1 MKWFEYQM
9 EVDQLHAPDELKAR
23 LLAMQPDTQKSQNH
37 SESPAKKDRTVRFPH
52 WRRWAAGIAACAA
65 VAVVGSQVMTAMHP
79 AGAGISTM
87 SLMDGGAASSTAASQ
102 APALAQYSM
111 DAAENGLAGG
121 LTRSA
126 AGTESAVAGDK
137 IIYTARLTLE
147 TKDYDAARAALEQA
161 LADAGG
167 WMENS
172 SESSYDDS
180 SRSLSMTL
188 RVPAENYESFLTAAG
203 QAASLVN
210 RSESADDVTAQYTD
224 VAGRIANLEGQRDR
238 LRELQASA
246 GTLSDLLD
254 EVSVDAARFFFN
266 SRSSTSA
273 LDFDLDLAVRQDSD
287 NPVYYVQYAHARIC
301 SLVSRLAEEGAL
313 VPDAAAVDAALF
325 ETAEE
330 KALIKTLSQLP
341 EVIRISAR
349 DYDPSHVNRYLI
361 TLAGDFHRFYN
372 ACRIKGEEAH
382 VLSARLKLADT
393 VRSVIANCLALIGV
407 TAPEKM

>member
-37 SESPAKKDRTVRFPH
+37 SEPPAKKDRTVRFPH

-246 GTLSDLLD
+246 ETLSDLLD
-254 EVSVDAARFFFN
+254 IEAQ
-266 SRSSTSA
+266 
-273 LDFDLDLAVRQDSD
+273 LSD
-287 NPVYYVQYAHARIC
+287 VQYQLESWQSQLDWYDDQIASC
-301 SLVSRLAEEGAL
+301 TVTVSLREVETYTPTGETFLERLGAAFAEGWQNFVAGL
-313 VPDAAAVDAALF
+313 ASIAVVLAGLWPVVVIVAAVAAAV
-325 ETAEE
+325 
-330 KALIKTLSQLP
+330 
-341 EVIRISAR
+341 VIVRIR
-349 DYDPSHVNRYLI
+349 R
-361 TLAGDFHRFYN
+361 R
-372 ACRIKGEEAH
+372 R
-382 VLSARLKLADT
+382 
-393 VRSVIANCLALIGV
+393 
-407 TAPEKM
+407 

>member
-37 SESPAKKDRTVRFPH
+37 SEPPAKKDRTVRFPH

-111 DAAENGLAGG
+111 DAAENGLSGG

-254 EVSVDAARFFFN
+254 IEAQ
-266 SRSSTSA
+266 
-273 LDFDLDLAVRQDSD
+273 LSD
-287 NPVYYVQYAHARIC
+287 VQYQLESWQSQLDWYDDQVASC
-301 SLVSRLAEEGAL
+301 TVTVSLREVETYTPTGETFLERLGAAFAEGWQNFVAGLASIAVAL
-313 VPDAAAVDAALF
+313 AGLWPVVVIVAAAVAAV
-325 ETAEE
+325 
-330 KALIKTLSQLP
+330 
-341 EVIRISAR
+341 VIVRIR
-349 DYDPSHVNRYLI
+349 R
-361 TLAGDFHRFYN
+361 R
-372 ACRIKGEEAH
+372 R
-382 VLSARLKLADT
+382 
-393 VRSVIANCLALIGV
+393 
-407 TAPEKM
+407 

>member
-102 APALAQYSM
+102 APALAQYRM
-111 DAAENGLAGG
+111 DTAENGLSGG

-254 EVSVDAARFFFN
+254 IEAQ
-266 SRSSTSA
+266 
-273 LDFDLDLAVRQDSD
+273 LSD
-287 NPVYYVQYAHARIC
+287 VQYQLESWQSQLDWYDDQIASC
-301 SLVSRLAEEGAL
+301 TVTVSLREVETYTPTGETFLERLGAAFAEGWQNFVAGL
-313 VPDAAAVDAALF
+313 ASIAVVLAGLWPVVVIVAAVVAAV
-325 ETAEE
+325 
-330 KALIKTLSQLP
+330 
-341 EVIRISAR
+341 VIVRIR
-349 DYDPSHVNRYLI
+349 R
-361 TLAGDFHRFYN
+361 R
-372 ACRIKGEEAH
+372 R
-382 VLSARLKLADT
+382 
-393 VRSVIANCLALIGV
+393 
-407 TAPEKM
+407 

>member
-37 SESPAKKDRTVRFPH
+37 SEPPAKKDRTVRFPH

-111 DAAENGLAGG
+111 DTAENGLSGG

-167 WMENS
+167 WMQDS
-172 SESSYDDS
+172 SESS
-180 SRSLSMTL
+180 
-188 RVPAENYESFLTAAG
+188 
-203 QAASLVN
+203 
-210 RSESADDVTAQYTD
+210 
-224 VAGRIANLEGQRDR
+224 
-238 LRELQASA
+238 
-246 GTLSDLLD
+246 
-254 EVSVDAARFFFN
+254 
-266 SRSSTSA
+266 
-273 LDFDLDLAVRQDSD
+273 
-287 NPVYYVQYAHARIC
+287 
-301 SLVSRLAEEGAL
+301 
-313 VPDAAAVDAALF
+313 
-325 ETAEE
+325 
-330 KALIKTLSQLP
+330 
-341 EVIRISAR
+341 
-349 DYDPSHVNRYLI
+349 
-361 TLAGDFHRFYN
+361 
-372 ACRIKGEEAH
+372 
-382 VLSARLKLADT
+382 
-393 VRSVIANCLALIGV
+393 
-407 TAPEKM
+407 

>member
-37 SESPAKKDRTVRFPH
+37 SEPPAKKDRTVRFPH

-121 LTRSA
+121 STRSA

-254 EVSVDAARFFFN
+254 IEAQ
-266 SRSSTSA
+266 
-273 LDFDLDLAVRQDSD
+273 LSD
-287 NPVYYVQYAHARIC
+287 VQYQLESWQSQLDWYDDQVASC
-301 SLVSRLAEEGAL
+301 TVTVSLREVETYTPTGKTFLERLGAAFAEGWQNFVAGL
-313 VPDAAAVDAALF
+313 ASIAVVLAGLWPVVVIVAAVAAAV
-325 ETAEE
+325 
-330 KALIKTLSQLP
+330 
-341 EVIRISAR
+341 VIVRIR
-349 DYDPSHVNRYLI
+349 R
-361 TLAGDFHRFYN
+361 R
-372 ACRIKGEEAH
+372 R
-382 VLSARLKLADT
+382 
-393 VRSVIANCLALIGV
+393 
-407 TAPEKM
+407 

>member
-37 SESPAKKDRTVRFPH
+37 SKPPAKKDRTVRFPH

-111 DAAENGLAGG
+111 DAAENGLSGG

-254 EVSVDAARFFFN
+254 IEAQ
-266 SRSSTSA
+266 
-273 LDFDLDLAVRQDSD
+273 LSD
-287 NPVYYVQYAHARIC
+287 VQYQLESWQSQLDWYDDQIASC
-301 SLVSRLAEEGAL
+301 TVTVSLREVETYTPTGETFLERLGAAFAEGWQNFVAGL
-313 VPDAAAVDAALF
+313 ASIAVVLAGLWPVVVIVAAAVAAV
-325 ETAEE
+325 
-330 KALIKTLSQLP
+330 
-341 EVIRISAR
+341 VII
-349 DYDPSHVNRYLI
+349 
-361 TLAGDFHRFYN
+361 RF
-372 ACRIKGEEAH
+372 R
-382 VLSARLKLADT
+382 R
-393 VRSVIANCLALIGV
+393 RR
-407 TAPEKM
+407 

>member
-111 DAAENGLAGG
+111 DAAENGLSGG

-254 EVSVDAARFFFN
+254 IEAQ
-266 SRSSTSA
+266 
-273 LDFDLDLAVRQDSD
+273 LSD
-287 NPVYYVQYAHARIC
+287 VQYQLESWQSQLDWYDDQIASC
-301 SLVSRLAEEGAL
+301 TVTVSLREVETYTPTGETFLERLGAAFAEGWQNFVAGL
-313 VPDAAAVDAALF
+313 ASIAVVLAGLWPVVVIVATVVAAV
-325 ETAEE
+325 
-330 KALIKTLSQLP
+330 
-341 EVIRISAR
+341 VIVRIR
-349 DYDPSHVNRYLI
+349 R
-361 TLAGDFHRFYN
+361 R
-372 ACRIKGEEAH
+372 R
-382 VLSARLKLADT
+382 
-393 VRSVIANCLALIGV
+393 
-407 TAPEKM
+407 

>member
-37 SESPAKKDRTVRFPH
+37 SEPPAKKDRTVRFPH

-111 DAAENGLAGG
+111 DTAENGLSGG

-254 EVSVDAARFFFN
+254 IEAQ
-266 SRSSTSA
+266 
-273 LDFDLDLAVRQDSD
+273 LSD
-287 NPVYYVQYAHARIC
+287 VQYQLESWQSQLDWYDDQIASC
-301 SLVSRLAEEGAL
+301 TVTVSLREVETYTPTGETFLERLGAAFAEGWQNFVAGL
-313 VPDAAAVDAALF
+313 ASIAVVLAGLWPVVVIVAAVAAAV
-325 ETAEE
+325 
-330 KALIKTLSQLP
+330 
-341 EVIRISAR
+341 VIVRIR
-349 DYDPSHVNRYLI
+349 R
-361 TLAGDFHRFYN
+361 R
-372 ACRIKGEEAH
+372 R
-382 VLSARLKLADT
+382 
-393 VRSVIANCLALIGV
+393 
-407 TAPEKM
+407 

>member
-37 SESPAKKDRTVRFPH
+37 SEPPAKKDRTVRFPH

-111 DAAENGLAGG
+111 DAAENGLAAGSA
-121 LTRSA
+121 RSA

-254 EVSVDAARFFFN
+254 IEAQ
-266 SRSSTSA
+266 
-273 LDFDLDLAVRQDSD
+273 LSD
-287 NPVYYVQYAHARIC
+287 VQYQLESWQSQLDWYDDQVASC
-301 SLVSRLAEEGAL
+301 TVTVSLREVETYTPTGETFLERLGAAFAEGWQNFVAGL
-313 VPDAAAVDAALF
+313 ASIAVVLAGLWPVVVIVAAVAAAV
-325 ETAEE
+325 
-330 KALIKTLSQLP
+330 
-341 EVIRISAR
+341 VIVRIR
-349 DYDPSHVNRYLI
+349 R
-361 TLAGDFHRFYN
+361 R
-372 ACRIKGEEAH
+372 R
-382 VLSARLKLADT
+382 
-393 VRSVIANCLALIGV
+393 
-407 TAPEKM
+407 

>member
-37 SESPAKKDRTVRFPH
+37 SEPPAKKDRTVRFPH

-111 DAAENGLAGG
+111 DTAENGLSGG

-254 EVSVDAARFFFN
+254 IEAQ
-266 SRSSTSA
+266 
-273 LDFDLDLAVRQDSD
+273 LSD
-287 NPVYYVQYAHARIC
+287 VQYQLESWQSQLDWYDDQIASC
-301 SLVSRLAEEGAL
+301 TVTVSLREVETYTPTGETFLERLGAAFAEGWQNFVAGL
-313 VPDAAAVDAALF
+313 ASIAVVLAGLWPVVVIVAAAVAAV
-325 ETAEE
+325 
-330 KALIKTLSQLP
+330 
-341 EVIRISAR
+341 VIVRIR
-349 DYDPSHVNRYLI
+349 R
-361 TLAGDFHRFYN
+361 R
-372 ACRIKGEEAH
+372 R
-382 VLSARLKLADT
+382 
-393 VRSVIANCLALIGV
+393 
-407 TAPEKM
+407 